1 MHLHAIDVVIILAY
15 LLCMVT
21 VGYWVSKRASH
32 SIQNYFLGGNTMP
45 WYVLGVS
52 NASGMFDI
60 SGTMLLVSWM
70 FVYGLKSIWIPWLWP
85 TFNQIFQM
93 VYLSSWLRRSKVMTG
108 AEWMK
113 TRFGVGR
120 GAQMAHLIVV
130 IYAFVS
136 IIGFFTYGFK
146 GIGKFAS
153 EFLPWD
159 LSCTVHL
166 WGLSGGHI
174 APWLVH
180 LDSANIYALI
190 LISLTSIYVIKGGM
204 FSVVFTAVVQFCIL
218 AIASFAVGIIAMM
231 KVAPEALHKVVPA
244 GWDNVFFGWHIGLDW
259 STLLPAAKDQIAH
272 DGYGLFGFF
281 VMMLLFKGI
290 LISAAGPAPNYD
302 MQAVL
307 SSKNPRE
314 ASMLSGWVN
323 VVLTFPR
330 YFLVIGLTVLAAV
343 FFTDHIRAMPHLDF
357 EMVLPMALGQFVPT
371 GLLGFLIAGLLAAF
385 MSNFAGTVN
394 AAPPYFVNDIYK
406 RYINP
411 NAPQK
416 TYVRLSYLSS
426 FTVIL
431 VGVIIGWNVTSVN
444 SVVVWIVSGLWGGY
458 TAANVLKWY
467 WWRFNGYGFFWGMAS
482 GIASALTMPAIM
494 ANVPWVQHL
503 LATYS
508 INMNVTIIFPL
519 VFCISLIGSL
529 LGTLLTKPESD
540 EVLMDFY
547 RRVRPWGFWGPV
559 LKKVLAE
566 EPGFKKNTDFFLDM
580 FNIVI
585 GIVWQVS
592 LVALPLY
599 VVIKEFDR
607 AAITLAIT
615 LVTSVILKF
624 TWYNHLNEREV
635 ETNKAALKEAI

>member
-1 MHLHAIDVVIILAY
+1 
-15 LLCMVT
+15 
-21 VGYWVSKRASH
+21 
-32 SIQNYFLGGNTMP
+32 
-45 WYVLGVS
+45 
-52 NASGMFDI
+52 
-60 SGTMLLVSWM
+60 
-70 FVYGLKSIWIPWLWP
+70 
-85 TFNQIFQM
+85 
-93 VYLSSWLRRSKVMTG
+93 
-108 AEWMK
+108 
-113 TRFGVGR
+113 
-120 GAQMAHLIVV
+120 
-130 IYAFVS
+130 
-136 IIGFFTYGFK
+136 
-146 GIGKFAS
+146 
-153 EFLPWD
+153 
-159 LSCTVHL
+159 
-166 WGLSGGHI
+166 
-174 APWLVH
+174 
-180 LDSANIYALI
+180 
-190 LISLTSIYVIKGGM
+190 
-204 FSVVFTAVVQFCIL
+204 VQFCIL

-231 KVAPEALHKVVPA
+231 NVAPDALRKVVPA
-244 GWDNVFFGWHIGLDW
+244 GWDNVFFGWHLGLDW
-259 STLLPAAKDQIAH
+259 STLLPAANAQIAH

-307 SSKNPRE
+307 SAKTPRE

-330 YFLVIGLTVLAAV
+330 YFLVIGLTVLAATS
-343 FFTDHIRAMPHLDF
+343 FGSDIKAMPHLDF
-357 EMVLPMALGQFVPT
+357 EMVLPMALGRFVPA

-411 NAPQK
+411 NAAPK
-416 TYVRLSYLSS
+416 TYVRLSYLAS
-426 FTVIL
+426 FTVI
-431 VGVIIGWNVTSVN
+431 VIGVIIGWNVTSVN

-482 GIASALTMPAIM
+482 GIAAALTMPAIM
-494 ANVPWVQHL
+494 ANVPWVKWL

-508 INMNVTIIFPL
+508 INMDVTIIFPL
-519 VFCISLIGSL
+519 VLCISLTGCL

-540 EVLMDFY
+540 EVLIDFY

-566 EPGFKKNTDFFLDM
+566 DPEFKRNKDFFRDM

-585 GIVWQVS
+585 GIIWQVV

-599 VVIKEFDR
+599 IVIKEFDR
-607 AAITLAIT
+607 AAIALGVI
-615 LVTSVILKF
+615 LVTSLILKF
-624 TWYNHLNEREV
+624 TWYDHLNEREV
-635 ETNKAALKEAI
+635 ETNKEAAKAAI